1 MCDTL
6 DAYYTLFQKY
16 INLNYKVGHA
26 YVQVSYDL
34 IFFWTEG
41 TWQPTNISGNTSFVH
56 VIHSFDPFFIFPIS
70 PSYSISALN
79 CSIIHSSLAQWS
91 QEGWQPNSG
100 DMLSRP
106 WSRHGVVW
114 PWPLHVYKISS
125 SKTHPLYLYKW
136 SVRSRAYENT
146 LKGCRLRTDYG
157 NQFL

>member
-1 MCDTL
+1 MSRL
-6 DAYYTLFQKY
+6 VMIWF
-16 INLNYKVGHA
+16 
-26 YVQVSYDL
+26 
-34 IFFWTEG
+34 FFWTEG
-41 TWQPTNISGNTSFVH
+41 TWQPTNISGNTTFVH

-136 SVRSRAYENT
+136 SIRSRAYENT

>member
-1 MCDTL
+1 MSRLVMIWFFFL
-6 DAYYTLFQKY
+6 DGGYMAAHQYIRKY
-16 INLNYKVGHA
+16 IFRA
-26 YVQVSYDL
+26 C
-34 IFFWTEG
+34 
-41 TWQPTNISGNTSFVH
+41 
-56 VIHSFDPFFIFPIS
+56 IHSFDPFFIFPIS
-70 PSYSISALN
+70 PSYSISTLN

-136 SVRSRAYENT
+136 SIRSRAYENT